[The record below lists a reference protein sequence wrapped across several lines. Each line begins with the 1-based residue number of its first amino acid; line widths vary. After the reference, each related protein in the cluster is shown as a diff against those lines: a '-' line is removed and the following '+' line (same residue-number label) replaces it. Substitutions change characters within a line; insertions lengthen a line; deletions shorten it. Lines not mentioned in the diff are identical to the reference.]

1 MFLDEDKIGRSPK
14 ARESRAMFLIAMT
27 ALAACVVMVVG
38 LMSPPAV
45 AVDTIRTSSIEKA
58 VPQVDPAQKV
68 EPTQK

>member
-1 MFLDEDKIGRSPK
+1 MFLDEDKVGRKPK

-27 ALAACVVMVVG
+27 ALAACVAMVIS

-45 AVDTIRTSSIEKA
+45 ALDTIKTSGIEKTTSHS
-58 VPQVDPAQKV
+58 

>member
-45 AVDTIRTSSIEKA
+45 AVDTIKTSSIEKA
-58 VPQVDPAQKV
+58 APQVDPAQKV

>member
-14 ARESRAMFLIAMT
+14 VRESRAMFLIAMT

-45 AVDTIRTSSIEKA
+45 AVDTIKTSSIEKTAPDA
-58 VPQVDPAQKV
+58 VSPQKV
-68 EPTQK
+68 DPTQK

>member
-1 MFLDEDKIGRSPK
+1 MFLDDDKSSSKPK

-27 ALAACVVMVVG
+27 ALAACVMMVVS

-45 AVDTIRTSSIEKA
+45 ALDSIKTSGISNTA
-58 VPQVDPAQKV
+58 SQV